1 MATRDSAAARAWM
14 GEISPE
20 GRGLLRVLV
29 MRASIPRSWYWFRAD
44 APQDRMKTESPVNA
58 PVERYPPEA
67 RMNPVSAEEHIKN
80 ARGTLHRH
88 AYLLR
93 RAGTVIANS

>member
-1 MATRDSAAARAWM
+1 
-14 GEISPE
+14 
-20 GRGLLRVLV
+20 
-29 MRASIPRSWYWFRAD
+29 
-44 APQDRMKTESPVNA
+44 MKTESPVNA